1 MKLPHFSRADLLFSA
16 KSFASGMLAM
26 YLANRAGLPRPFWSL
41 LTAYVVANPL
51 AGAVR
56 SKALFRFLGTLLGS
70 TAAVVLVPSL
80 SNAPELLTLA
90 LALWVGLCLFV
101 SLLDRTPRAYIF
113 LLAGYTAALIG
124 FPSVQAPLQI
134 FDTAVARV
142 EEIGLAI
149 LCATL
154 VHSIVLPVGLAPT
167 VLGLL
172 DRTLGDA
179 RQWLVKLL
187 LPGPRQGSDD
197 PHALQSGRRKLAA
210 DITQLR
216 LLSTHV
222 PCDTTHL
229 RWTAGAIRAMQDRVA
244 ALTPTLSSVE
254 DRLAAL
260 ERAQGTL
267 ATDVTALLDRI
278 GLWLQAPTVQQ
289 TAKLPA
295 LLETIQAVGRAAEA
309 STPWEQGLRVGLATG
324 LQALVEGWRDCAALR
339 RDIDAGM
346 TGAAMPRHTA
356 SSNQVLHRDYGMALL
371 SSLAAVLAI
380 CVCSAFWIA
389 TGWSSGS
396 AAAMM
401 AAVFCSFFASMDD
414 PVPAIHGFLK
424 FTLWSVPIS
433 CIYVLLLMPLV
444 HDFGML
450 VLVCAPVFLV
460 VGCFMAQPATTPGA
474 LALLFGVAGTLALHD
489 TASADL
495 ASFFNGLL
503 GQVVG
508 IVVAARVTRLVRS
521 VGAEWSARRIQHAI
535 WRELG
540 DMAGG
545 RGTAATSTA
554 SPAYTVRMLDRIG
567 LLAPR
572 LAMASATDPSLV
584 ANDAL
589 RDLRVGV
596 DIVGLQ
602 QGRTALPAQAVGHVL
617 ASIAHFFNQRGAG
630 RSAAWSPSLLA
641 DIDHSLQTV
650 LSSRD
655 ASPAWHSA
663 VTALVGLRRNIFP
676 DATDLSPASTSPT
689 GATP

>member
-1 MKLPHFSRADLLFSA
+1 MKLPRFSHAEVLFSL
-16 KSFASGMLAM
+16 KTFGSGMLAM
-26 YLANRAGLPRPFWSL
+26 YLANRAGLPRPFWTL

-70 TAAVVLVPSL
+70 SAAVLMVPTL

-90 LALWVGLCLFV
+90 LALWVGLCLFI

-124 FPSVQAPLQI
+124 FPSVQAPLQM

-149 LCATL
+149 LCASL
-154 VHSIVLPVGLAPT
+154 VHSIVLPTSLAPT
-167 VLGLL
+167 LLGLM

-179 RQWLVKLL
+179 QRWLGDLL
-187 LPGPRQGSDD
+187 RPGPRQGTQD
-197 PHALQSGRRKLAA
+197 PHALGADRRRLAA

-222 PCDTTHL
+222 PFDTTHL
-229 RWTAGAIRAMQDRVA
+229 RWTADAIRAMQDRVA

-260 ERAQGTL
+260 EQAQGTL
-267 ATDVTALLDRI
+267 APDVAALLAQI
-278 GLWLQAPTVQQ
+278 GRWLEAPAADQATE
-289 TAKLPA
+289 LPA
-295 LLETIQAVGRAAEA
+295 LLQAIQALGAPVVATPLPAWERA
-309 STPWEQGLRVGLATG
+309 LRIGLAAG
-324 LQALVEGWRDCAALR
+324 LEELVQGWRACAQLR
-339 RDIDAGM
+339 RDIDAGLS
-346 TGAAMPRHTA
+346 GAAMPRHQA
-356 SSNQVLHRDYGMALL
+356 SSNRVLHRDYGMALL
-371 SSLAAVLAI
+371 SSLAAVLSI
-380 CVCSAFWIA
+380 CLCSAFWIA

-424 FTLWSVPIS
+424 FTLWSMPLS
-433 CIYVLLLMPLV
+433 MLYVLVLLPLV

-450 VLVCAPVFLV
+450 VLICAPLFLLA
-460 VGCFMAQPATTPGA
+460 GCYMARPATMGSA

-489 TASADL
+489 TSSVDL
-495 ASFFNGLL
+495 AVFFNSML
-503 GQVVG
+503 GQIAG

-521 VGAEWSARRIQHAI
+521 VGAEWSARRIQRAI

-540 DMAGG
+540 EL
-545 RGTAATSTA
+545 AAARSA
-554 SPAYTVRMLDRIG
+554 PGNADYTVRMLDRIG

-572 LAMASATDPSLV
+572 VALARADDPNLV
-584 ANDAL
+584 TNDAL
-589 RDLRVGV
+589 RDLRVGI
-596 DIVGLQ
+596 DIAGLQ
-602 QGRTALPAQAVGHVL
+602 ASRAQLPGQPVAAVL
-617 ASIAHFFNQRGAG
+617 AGIARFFRQRSAG
-630 RSAAWSPSLLA
+630 RAKPWPAALLG
-641 DIDHSLQTV
+641 DIDRSLAAALGT
-650 LSSRD
+650 
-655 ASPAWHSA
+655 AHNPA
-663 VTALVGLRRNIFP
+663 VTALVGLRRNLFP
-676 DATDLSPASTSPT
+676 HAPAALSPE
-689 GATP
+689 GAPP